1 VIYFVSTI
9 HVLLCVFMIFVILLQ
24 PGKDAGMGAALGG
37 GAATS
42 AFGGRGAVTFLGKV
56 TAVCAIGYFVTS
68 LGLSFV
74 GLKGSVASSIAEKA
88 AAEDAKKKPA
98 EAPKPADGA
107 KPAEGAAPAPAEGAA
122 PAPKPEEG
130 AAMPQNTG
138 DKAEVPPTNQVQK
151 PSDQPGTPVP
161 AVPPKLDGTE
171 GVPADRGAPVR

>member
-1 VIYFVSTI
+1 MIYFVSAI

-74 GLKGSVASSIAEKA
+74 GLRGSVAQTIAEKA
-88 AAEDAKKKPA
+88 AAEAAQKKTAEPAKGEAAKG
-98 EAPKPADGA
+98 EAPTPE
-107 KPAEGAAPAPAEGAA
+107 PGAAVPTNEGQ
-122 PAPKPEEG
+122 KG
-130 AAMPQNTG
+130 
-138 DKAEVPPTNQVQK
+138 EVPPSHEVQK

-161 AVPPKLDGTE
+161 VVPPKPDGTE
-171 GVPADRGAPVR
+171 GVPADKGNPTP